1 MPAKAGNPLY
11 FDLTTKHA
19 PLLHSELEALPFLLQ
34 KSGKS
39 RLARDYSSM
48 TTKVPVMRYIR
59 INIDPAR
66 IFFAHGTVQII
77 HGKEGVISMAG
88 IAKWRLA

>member
-1 MPAKAGNPLY
+1 
-11 FDLTTKHA
+11 
-19 PLLHSELEALPFLLQ
+19 
-34 KSGKS
+34 
-39 RLARDYSSM
+39 M